1 MSRRKEM
8 MHIFET
14 ITNINFLSKYSN
26 SLSKLLYKN
35 CLKDY
40 VSSLKDQSNGKIKKN
55 STLLSL
61 DNISKKKKELNLLTD
76 DGTDDEKNNLEKK
89 Q

>member
-40 VSSLKDQSNGKIKKN
+40 VSSLKDPSNGKI
-55 STLLSL
+55 
-61 DNISKKKKELNLLTD
+61 NLLI
-76 DGTDDEKNNLEKK
+76 K
-89 Q
+89 